1 MIRFVTVYDTRCYV
15 ILKSRSC
22 RPTTEY
28 RYPPLLP
35 EPGFQQRPGLTTQQF
50 LHSRDKHP
58 APPSSSSSQNSE
70 KLDVQI
76 LEGGPGGVTDRPR
89 RAPPRPNGNDG
100 LKWLNY
106 AEEVRDENGAAFY
119 QCRWEKGGRLPTA
132 CDYRAQKQAMKRH
145 VEATHLKYRSVP
157 VYVFSW

>member
-1 MIRFVTVYDTRCYV
+1 MIRDFL
-15 ILKSRSC
+15 LKSRPC

-35 EPGFQQRPGLTTQQF
+35 EPGFQQRFGETTPQD
-50 LHSRDKHP
+50 LHSRDNHS
-58 APPSSSSSQNSE
+58 ASPSSSSSQNSE
-70 KLDVQI
+70 NRHIFQI
-76 LEGGPGGVTDRPR
+76 LDGGHGAVTDRPR
-89 RAPPRPNGNDG
+89 RAPPRPSGNDG
-100 LKWLNY
+100 LKWLEY

-145 VEATHLKYRSVP
+145 VEATHLKYRSMP